1 MNPIYNEHNINW
13 LFWKLKK
20 NQWENMCFLLP
31 NTKPRI
37 FDNQNQKN
45 SNNIVGWNS
54 LFLSEPYKSIGW
66 MQMQW
71 DNPQAV
77 R

>member
-1 MNPIYNEHNINW
+1 MIV
-13 LFWKLKK
+13 LKTQK
-20 NQWENMCFLLP
+20 NQWENMSLLLP
-31 NTKPRI
+31 NIKPHT

-45 SNNIVGWNS
+45 SNNIVGWNA

-77 R
+77 K